1 MRTARL
7 GSSVAS
13 LLFAGSLI
21 AGTAQA
27 QQGQQ
32 GRGRG
37 DDHEQHVSPQEQQQ
51 RIDEQRKRQTQY
63 QQTLAKQVKTE
74 QQHVADLQ
82 KQKRGSE
89 AAIHQQYI
97 ANLQQQQARASQQHD
112 YAHSL
117 LHDAGLIS
125 LSRRFVVPSDESVR
139 RRPASPSGQPRLSAG
154 LRSRACRSPRR
165 LEVELSEIV
174 CLPGRELRLRRQLY
188 PAGRLQH
195 LFPRRLSPRL
205 RGWVRQSPAVRL
217 ARERNADDPGRLD
230 DDDSRFVIAPLA
242 TSHERLHT
250 GPTHCVSALCRSLLS
265 RDVRAFDCPP
275 TRSAR
280 RTPARYRRPLASR
293 CRLSAHARGSA
304 FRQSRSFPCCAFAA

>member
-112 YAHSL
+112 YAHDPYFTTPASFRYHVGSSYHQTNQYGADQLRQAVNLGYQQGYEAGRADRRDGWKSNYQKSYAYQDANYGYDGSYIPQGDYNIYFREGFRRGYEDGYGSRLQYGSLVNGTPTILAGLMTTILGLSL
-117 LHDAGLIS
+117 LH
-125 LSRRFVVPSDESVR
+125 
-139 RRPASPSGQPRLSAG
+139 
-154 LRSRACRSPRR
+154 
-165 LEVELSEIV
+165 
-174 CLPGRELRLRRQLY
+174 
-188 PAGRLQH
+188 
-195 LFPRRLSPRL
+195 
-205 RGWVRQSPAVRL
+205 
-217 ARERNADDPGRLD
+217 
-230 DDDSRFVIAPLA
+230 
-242 TSHERLHT
+242 
-250 GPTHCVSALCRSLLS
+250 
-265 RDVRAFDCPP
+265 
-275 TRSAR
+275 
-280 RTPARYRRPLASR
+280 
-293 CRLSAHARGSA
+293 
-304 FRQSRSFPCCAFAA
+304 